1 LDSLVRS
8 FSARFRLDEHD
19 PHLLPDLSAA
29 VDLYVIEKLPAL
41 LIPRE
46 AVHYRQGTPYVTR
59 VAGPDRQEERAVRV
73 GQFNNTW
80 IEITAGLGQG
90 DEILSP
96 VDPKVDVAPDVA
108 EKRG

>member
-1 LDSLVRS
+1 
-8 FSARFRLDEHD
+8 
-19 PHLLPDLSAA
+19 
-29 VDLYVIEKLPAL
+29 
-41 LIPRE
+41 
-46 AVHYRQGTPYVTR
+46 
-59 VAGPDRQEERAVRV
+59 VRV